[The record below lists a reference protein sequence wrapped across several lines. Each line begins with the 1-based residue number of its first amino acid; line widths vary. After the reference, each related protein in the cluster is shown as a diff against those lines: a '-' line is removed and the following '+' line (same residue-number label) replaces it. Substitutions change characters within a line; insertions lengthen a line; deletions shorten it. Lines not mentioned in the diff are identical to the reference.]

1 MCGMYSWGSK
11 LIDFESAFQVR
22 NTCILGEIN
31 EIGLVQEFDKLE
43 NRYRT
48 LNEETVEHERQFLN
62 ICEKFQA
69 ERENW
74 KQEQIR

>member
-1 MCGMYSWGSK
+1 MYSWGSK

-48 LNEETVEHERQFLN
+48 LNEET
-62 ICEKFQA
+62 A
-69 ERENW
+69 EVGSTRVHRPEIPYVSPHGKRLWPRNP
-74 KQEQIR
+74 RS